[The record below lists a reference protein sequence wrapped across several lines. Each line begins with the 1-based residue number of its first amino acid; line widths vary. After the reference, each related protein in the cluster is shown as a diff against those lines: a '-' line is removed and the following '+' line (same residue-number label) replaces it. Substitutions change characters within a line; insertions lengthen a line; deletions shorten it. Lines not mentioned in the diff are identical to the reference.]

1 MLWINNQCDGKA
13 VFHLQ
18 SNEIGL
24 ALVGK
29 AAWSEMSSDR
39 GGKLYFNGEHSLVVT
54 DKHLCQ

>member
-1 MLWINNQCDGKA
+1 
-13 VFHLQ
+13 LQ

-24 ALVGK
+24 ALVGE